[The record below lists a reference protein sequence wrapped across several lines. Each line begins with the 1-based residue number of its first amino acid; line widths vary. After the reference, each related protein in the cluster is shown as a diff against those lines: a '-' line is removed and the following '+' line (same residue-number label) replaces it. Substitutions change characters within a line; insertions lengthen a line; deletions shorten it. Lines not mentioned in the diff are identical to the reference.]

1 MRTVRAF
8 GSPFFM
14 FPCTMKRIVLYACLT
29 GMVSAAAL
37 ADEAGSGQAPANA
50 PSPEA
55 REVSK
60 ELLSPVASALSKLT
74 YVSEAKPRLDAKYYV
89 FLHTASW
96 CASCRVSMPKV
107 IQAIEEMEAEKAPI
121 EVVLV
126 SYDHT
131 ATEGLRYAQSSG
143 HDFPVVMDGAQGIY
157 SVPGNK
163 RAGGIPDIRI
173 VTADGEL
180 VYSGLAKYLLD
191 WKEHISK
198 FERERSR

>member
-1 MRTVRAF
+1 MKTVGAF
-8 GSPFFM
+8 ASPFFM
-14 FPCTMKRIVLYACLT
+14 FHYAMKRIVLYACLT
-29 GMVSAAAL
+29 GMVSATL
-37 ADEAGSGQAPANA
+37 ADDRASVQVPANA
-50 PSPEA
+50 APSAA
-55 REVSK
+55 REASEK
-60 ELLSPVASALSKLT
+60 QLSPVARALSQLT
-74 YVSEAKPRLDAKYYV
+74 YVSETKPRLDAKYYV

-96 CASCRVSMPKV
+96 CASCCVSMPKV
-107 IQAIEEMEAEKAPI
+107 IQAIKEMQAEKAPI
-121 EVVLV
+121 EVVLI

-131 ATEGLRYAQSSG
+131 ASEGVQYAQSSG
-143 HDFPVVMDGAQGIY
+143 HDFPVVMDGARGIY

-198 FERERSR
+198 FEQEKSL